1 MSIEPIHGAEELRN
15 LALLRE
21 VQELLAEGLNS
32 LGGKPTISVDAT
44 YLGWTAVSVNRAAE
58 GYLCL
63 RDSGRVAASKLL
75 VRPAIEATFS
85 GLAAI
90 KRKDFLFRKAYS
102 EWDED
107 RKLFAKDAVK
117 VGEAKKALEDLKHA
131 FQSKCPSVDLAC
143 KQITV
148 RDTAEM
154 AELLAI
160 YEGTY
165 RLYCQFTHGALRA
178 ALGDLDKISDTID
191 TPVVTWCV
199 LQMLDHLQTETLA
212 QLPDLI
218 PFRRRLLDANLEM
231 VKA

>member
-1 MSIEPIHGAEELRN
+1 M
-15 LALLRE
+15 
-21 VQELLAEGLNS
+21 
-32 LGGKPTISVDAT
+32 
-44 YLGWTAVSVNRAAE
+44 SVNRAAE
-58 GYLCL
+58 GYLSL

-75 VRPAIEATFS
+75 IRPAIEGTFS
-85 GLAAI
+85 GIAAI

-117 VGEAKKALEDLKHA
+117 VEEAKKALEDLKRA
-131 FQSKCPSVDLAC
+131 FQTKYPSLDLAC
-143 KQITV
+143 KQISV
-148 RDTAEM
+148 RDAAEIAEM
-154 AELLAI
+154 LAI

-199 LQMLDHLQTETLA
+199 LQMLDHLEKETPA
-212 QLPDLI
+212 QIPDLI

-231 VKA
+231 IKP